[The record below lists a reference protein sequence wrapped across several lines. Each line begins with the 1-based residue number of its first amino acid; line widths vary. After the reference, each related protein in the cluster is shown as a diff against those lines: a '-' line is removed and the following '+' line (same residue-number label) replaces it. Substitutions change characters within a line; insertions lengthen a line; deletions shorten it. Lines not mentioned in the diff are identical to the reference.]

1 MAAGSNMAAVS
12 RDERDLA
19 EETGVGASTAR
30 VIAAASIGTIFEWY
44 DFTLYGSLA
53 TVIASRFFAG
63 VNPVT
68 CFVFAL
74 LTFGVGFIM
83 RPVGAVV
90 FGRVGDMIGRK
101 RTFLVTIVIMG
112 ISTVGVGCL
121 PGYATIGIAAPV
133 LLIGLRMLQGL
144 ALGGEYG
151 GAAIYVAEHSLR
163 NRRGFNTSWISAT
176 GTTGLLMSFAV
187 VLATRVLTGQHF
199 ATWGWRLPFIFSV
212 LLVIVSVRIRM
223 RMEESP
229 AFQAL
234 KRESRL
240 SRAPLK
246 DAFLDRANVK
256 RLIVALFAVCGGMTC
271 VYYTAVLFPTFFL
284 THTLKVDPTQAN
296 IVVTL
301 ATLVCIPMF
310 LVAGWLC
317 DRYGRKPVLMASF
330 LLTVVTL
337 FPIFHAMTRYAN
349 PAFASAQANVPVWV
363 EADAKT
369 CSFMFN
375 PIGSRHYTSSCDIA
389 REALTEAGVSYATRD
404 AAPGSLATV
413 HVGDKTVGAYDAA
426 SLASGAL
433 NAKSSAFGAGLRA
446 VLDAAGFPRTA
457 SPARF
462 NGPMVF
468 VLLVALLACMTLALT
483 PTAPAL
489 IEMFP
494 TRIRYTSMSFPYHFA
509 SGWIGGLLPT
519 FSFALSA
526 QQGNIYFG
534 LWYPVAWIVV
544 SFVVAMLFMKETKD
558 VDLAADF

>member
-1 MAAGSNMAAVS
+1 MAAGSNTAAAGS
-12 RDERDLA
+12 A
-19 EETGVGASTAR
+19 QPQPGISTSTAK

-68 CFVFAL
+68 GFIFAL

-90 FGRVGDMIGRK
+90 FGRIGDMIGRK

-121 PGYATIGIAAPV
+121 PGYASLGLAAPI

-151 GAAIYVAEHSLR
+151 GAATYVAEHSPR
-163 NRRGFNTSWISAT
+163 NRRGLNTSWISAT
-176 GTTGLLMSFAV
+176 GTIGLLLSFAV
-187 VLATRVLTGQHF
+187 VLVTRVLTGPHF
-199 ATWGWRLPFIFSV
+199 DTWGWRIPFIFSV
-212 LLVIVSVRIRM
+212 LLVAISVRIRM

-234 KRESRL
+234 KNESRL
-240 SRAPLK
+240 SRAPLT
-246 DAFLDRANVK
+246 DTFLVWANVK
-256 RLIVALFAVCGGMTC
+256 RLIVALFAICGGMTC

-296 IVVTL
+296 VVVTL
-301 ATLVCIPMF
+301 ATFVCMPLF
-310 LVAGWLC
+310 LLSGWLC
-317 DRYGRKPVLMASF
+317 DRFGRKPVLLASF
-330 LLTVVTL
+330 LLTMLTL

-349 PAFASAQANVPVWV
+349 PALAQAQASVPVWV
-363 EADAKT
+363 EADART

-375 PIGSRHYTSSCDIA
+375 PLGSRHFTNSCDIA
-389 REALTEAGVSYATRD
+389 REALTEAGVSYETRD
-404 AAPGSLATV
+404 AAPGAVATV
-413 HVGDKTVGAYDAA
+413 HVGSQAVAAYDGAA
-426 SLASGAL
+426 LDAAVL
-433 NAKSSAFGAGLRA
+433 RAKSSAFGTGLRA
-446 VLDAAGFPRTA
+446 ALDAAGFPRTA
-457 SPARF
+457 APAQF
-462 NGPMVF
+462 NTPMVCL
-468 VLLVALLACMTLALT
+468 LLVVLLACMTLALT

-519 FSFALSA
+519 ISFALSA
-526 QQGNIYFG
+526 QQGDIYFG
-534 LWYPVAWIVV
+534 LWYPVAWIAV
-544 SFVVAMLFMKETKD
+544 SFVVALLFLKETKD
-558 VDLAADF
+558 VDLGVDF